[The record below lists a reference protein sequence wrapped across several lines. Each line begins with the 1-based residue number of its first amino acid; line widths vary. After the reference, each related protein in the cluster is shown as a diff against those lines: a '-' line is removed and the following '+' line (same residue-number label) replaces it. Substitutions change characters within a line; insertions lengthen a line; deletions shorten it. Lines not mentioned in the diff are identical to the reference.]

1 MHGSAERMGQ
11 RGIQW
16 GLGSTRISRLP
27 LFHPRLFRVI
37 NSVTTNKKGSAVALP
52 FTIQFEDT

>member
-1 MHGSAERMGQ
+1 MGLRSGWGSAEFSGD
-11 RGIQW
+11 W
-16 GLGSTRISRLP
+16 GVPGFP
-27 LFHPRLFRVI
+27 DCPFFHPRLFRVI